1 MPSAQNLIGKFND
14 MKTLPHVAIRI
25 TQMVGSESATMQEFE
40 EIIRLDPVL
49 VTRLLR
55 LVNSPYFGLSSQVN
69 SIAKAVVYIGMKHL
83 RNLVAVEGLRNL
95 YRDKEEKG
103 EVFSRKNLWIHSS
116 TVAIL
121 SQMISRRI
129 FGEDGEDV
137 FLAAIIHD
145 IGLIIEDQL
154 TGAQLRQVCSD
165 YLVQDQEESITALED
180 SVIGTNHAKVGRLL
194 ATEWHLPEQVIEAI
208 RFHHNH
214 DKKFPIPSV
223 ISILQLAEF
232 MACKMRYGVVDGRCD
247 PLPDY
252 LAGHL
257 KSKMTDYK
265 VLLKALPAEMAKAKE
280 LYNAEQEKE

>member
-1 MPSAQNLIGKFND
+1 
-14 MKTLPHVAIRI
+14 MKTLPHVAVRVS
-25 TQMVGSESATMQEFE
+25 QLVGADSATMQEFE

-69 SIAKAVVYIGMKHL
+69 SIAKAVVFIGMKHL
-83 RNLVAVEGLRNL
+83 RNLVTVEGLRNL
-95 YRDKEEKG
+95 YRDKDKG
-103 EVFSRKNLWIHSS
+103 EIFSPKSLWVHSA

-154 TGAQLRQVCSD
+154 VGEDLRQVCRD
-165 YLVQDQEESITALED
+165 YLAADHEEPLTVYED
-180 SVIGTNHAKVGRLL
+180 TVIGTNHAKVGRLL
-194 ATEWHLPEQVIEAI
+194 ATEWHLSDQVIEAI
-208 RFHHNH
+208 RFHHSL
-214 DKKFPIPSV
+214 DKQFPIPSV
-223 ISILQLAEF
+223 IAVLQLAEF
-232 MACKMRYGVVDGRCD
+232 MACKMHYGVVDGRCD
-247 PLPDY
+247 PLPAY

-257 KSKMTDYK
+257 KNRMADYK

-280 LYNAEQEKE
+280 LYDAEQEN

>member
-1 MPSAQNLIGKFND
+1 MTSAQNLIDKFND
-14 MKTLPHVAIRI
+14 MKTLPHVAIRV
-25 TQMVGSESATMQEFE
+25 TQMVGTESATMQEFE

-69 SIAKAVVYIGMKHL
+69 SIAKAVVFVGMKHL

-95 YRDKEEKG
+95 YREKVKG
-103 EVFSRKNLWIHSS
+103 EIFSPKRLWVHSA

-154 TGAQLRQVCSD
+154 AGAELRRVCSD
-165 YLVQDQEESITALED
+165 YLAQDHEEPITVYED
-180 SVIGTNHAKVGRLL
+180 TVIGTNHAKVGRLL
-194 ATEWHLPEQVIEAI
+194 AAEWHLPEPVTEAI
-208 RFHHNH
+208 RFHHSH
-214 DKKFPIPSV
+214 DKTFPIPSV
-223 ISILQLAEF
+223 IGILQLAEF
-232 MACKMRYGVVDGRCD
+232 MACKMHYGVVAGRCD
-247 PLPDY
+247 PLPGY

-257 KSKMTDYK
+257 KSKMADYK

-280 LYNAEQEKE
+280 LYDAEQEKE

>member
-1 MPSAQNLIGKFND
+1 MPSAQNLVDKFND
-14 MKTLPHVAIRI
+14 MKTLPHVAIRVA
-25 TQMVGSESATMQEFE
+25 QMVGTESATMQEFE

-69 SIAKAVVYIGMKHL
+69 SIAKAVVFIGMKHL

-95 YRDKEEKG
+95 YREKDKG
-103 EVFSRKNLWIHSS
+103 EIFSPKSLWIHSA

-154 TGAQLRQVCSD
+154 AGAELRRVCTD
-165 YLVQDQEESITALED
+165 YLAKDHEESITVLED
-180 SVIGTNHAKVGRLL
+180 TVIGTNHAKVGRLL
-194 ATEWHLPEQVIEAI
+194 ATEWHLPNQVVEAI
-208 RFHHNH
+208 RFHHSH
-214 DKKFPIPSV
+214 DRQFPIPSV
-223 ISILQLAEF
+223 IAILQLAEF
-232 MACKMRYGVVDGRCD
+232 MACKMQYGVVTGRCD
-247 PLPDY
+247 PLPAY

-257 KSKMTDYK
+257 KTKMADYK

-280 LYNAEQEKE
+280 LYDSEQEK

>member
-1 MPSAQNLIGKFND
+1 MPSAQNLIDKFND
-14 MKTLPHVAIRI
+14 MKTLPHVAIRV
-25 TQMVGSESATMQEFE
+25 TQLVGSESATMQEFE

-49 VTRLLR
+49 VTHLLR

-95 YRDKEEKG
+95 YRDKAGG
-103 EVFSRKNLWIHSS
+103 EIFSRKDLWFHSA

-154 TGAQLRQVCSD
+154 TGPELRQVCSE
-165 YLVQDQEESITALED
+165 YHAREQGEPITVLED
-180 SVIGTNHAKVGRLL
+180 TLIGTNHAKVGRLL
-194 ATEWHLPEQVIEAI
+194 ATQWHLPEQVIEAI
-208 RFHHNH
+208 RFHHHH
-214 DKKFPIPSV
+214 DKEFPIPSV
-223 ISILQLAEF
+223 IGILQLAEF
-232 MACKMRYGVVDGRCD
+232 MACKMHFGVVAGRCD

-257 KSKMTDYK
+257 KSKMADYK

-280 LYNAEQEKE
+280 LYDAEQERNE

>member
-1 MPSAQNLIGKFND
+1 MPSAQNLVDKFND
-14 MKTLPHVAIRI
+14 MKTLPHVAIRV
-25 TQMVGSESATMQEFE
+25 TQMAGSESATMQEFE

-69 SIAKAVVYIGMKHL
+69 SIAKAVVFIGMEHL
-83 RNLVAVEGLRNL
+83 RYLVAVEGLRNL
-95 YRDKEEKG
+95 YRDKGNG
-103 EVFSRKNLWIHSS
+103 EIFSRKNLWVHSA

-154 TGAQLRQVCSD
+154 AGGELRRVCSD
-165 YLVQDQEESITALED
+165 YLAKDHRESITVLED
-180 SVIGTNHAKVGRLL
+180 TVIGTNHTKVGSLL
-194 ATEWHLPEQVIEAI
+194 ATEWHLPDQVIEAI
-208 RFHHNH
+208 RFHHSY

-223 ISILQLAEF
+223 IGILQLAEF
-232 MACKMRYGVVDGRCD
+232 MACKMHYGVVAGRCD

-252 LAGHL
+252 LTGHL
-257 KSKMTDYK
+257 KSKMADYK

-280 LYNAEQEKE
+280 LYDAEQEKE

>member
-1 MPSAQNLIGKFND
+1 MPSAQNLIDKFND

-25 TQMVGSESATMQEFE
+25 TQMVGNESATMQEFE

-55 LVNSPYFGLSSQVN
+55 LANSPYFGLSSQVN
-69 SIAKAVVYIGMKHL
+69 SIAKAVVYIGMRHL

-95 YRDKEEKG
+95 YQDNQEG
-103 EVFSRKNLWIHSS
+103 GIFSRKDLWIHSA

-121 SQMISRRI
+121 AQMISRRI

-154 TGAQLRQVCSD
+154 VGAELRRVCTD
-165 YLVQDQEESITALED
+165 YLAEDHEEPITMFED
-180 SVIGTNHAKVGRLL
+180 AVIGTNHAKVGRLL
-194 ATEWHLPEQVIEAI
+194 ASEWHLPDQVVEAI
-208 RFHHNH
+208 RFHHSF
-214 DKKFPIPSV
+214 DKQFPIPSV
-223 ISILQLAEF
+223 IGILQLAEF
-232 MACKMRYGVVDGRCD
+232 MACKMHYGVVAGRCD

-257 KSKMTDYK
+257 KSKMADYK
-265 VLLKALPAEMAKAKE
+265 VLLKSLPAEMAKAKE
-280 LYNAEQEKE
+280 LYDSEQQKE